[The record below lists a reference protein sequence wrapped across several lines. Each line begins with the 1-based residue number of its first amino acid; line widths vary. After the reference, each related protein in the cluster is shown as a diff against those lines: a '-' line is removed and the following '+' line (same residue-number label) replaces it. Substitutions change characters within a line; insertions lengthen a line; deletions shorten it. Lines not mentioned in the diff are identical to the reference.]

1 MRPPPLNYIRP
12 HSVRDAL
19 VAAHESSDGAVY
31 LAGGQDLLP
40 SLNRG
45 DRSPSLVVDLKGALD
60 LGVSPAGPQWL
71 GIGALTTHHQLSQA
85 HASRSWSDAVSELG
99 PLPVR
104 TRATVGGHLAA
115 GAPGDFWPTLL
126 TALDGRVELVELGG
140 RRLVAVAEALSAVRR
155 GHGLVCGVL
164 LPRSNDLVGV
174 SRTRGYTPAANA
186 VPRLTCAIRIVPDSA
201 CRVADAR
208 VVIGYLRAR
217 YYDPATGLFT
227 TVDPLDALTRDPY
240 VYAGNNSLNNTD
252 PLGLYWGEGV
262 IDGAGRALSSGAHG
276 VANAAVST
284 GRFARNNYGTI
295 AEVTAGGAC
304 IVISAGMCALAII
317 GATGLKIVQ
326 DRERYNGDEF
336 WTNAGGDAILGA
348 AGAGFAGT
356 GALLDSAAN
365 ALGPTL
371 SRQVY
376 PNFARRALLALGA
389 FGTAPDG
396 HDLAKELTEGGCP

>member
-186 VPRLTCAIRIVPDSA
+186 MPRLTCAIRIVPDSA

-208 VVIGYLRAR
+208 VVIGGANPPRRLTLVEAALLDRR
-217 YYDPATGLFT
+217 
-227 TVDPLDALTRDPY
+227 VDALTGDIPP
-240 VYAGNNSLNNTD
+240 T
-252 PLGLYWGEGV
+252 PF
-262 IDGAGRALSSGAHG
+262 GALVGRALHG
-276 VANAAVST
+276 L
-284 GRFARNNYGTI
+284 GRHSR
-295 AEVTAGGAC
+295 
-304 IVISAGMCALAII
+304 
-317 GATGLKIVQ
+317 
-326 DRERYNGDEF
+326 DEEH
-336 WTNAGGDAILGA
+336 L
-348 AGAGFAGT
+348 
-356 GALLDSAAN
+356 
-365 ALGPTL
+365 
-371 SRQVY
+371 
-376 PNFARRALLALGA
+376 
-389 FGTAPDG
+389 
-396 HDLAKELTEGGCP
+396 